1 MAAVAESSEFTQEA
15 FDTKVAWVKAWTYGG
30 EKVTNDEKLKCYGLF
45 KQVTVGDVQGSQ
57 PYARAG
63 AHRRARSLPR
73 ARRPARAQAIQFE
86 KRAKWDAW
94 NTRKGMSKE
103 DAIREYITEVDAQH
117 AKYGDGP

>member
-1 MAAVAESSEFTQEA
+1 MLRPLQA
-15 FDTKVAWVKAWTYGG
+15 
-30 EKVTNDEKLKCYGLF
+30 
-45 KQVTVGDVQGSQ
+45 GDRGR
-57 PYARAG
+57 RAG
-63 AHRRARSLPR
+63 LAALR
-73 ARRPARAQAIQFE
+73 ARRRTPTRALASARATARARAQAIQFE